1 VRFVK
6 AVLLTFGGLMLGIGL
21 PVAVTEVPALLIGV
35 VAIGA
40 AAVIEIVQRLERRSS
55 PFAIAF
61 RGKGTDCVQYDV
73 EEDYESITEIVPS
86 GPYSSA
92 TPGYLHYTRPV
103 EHTVGMT
110 VRLVVTNTKR
120 YEVDRVRLAVTDLV
134 GVRALDEPTS
144 LRRHWL
150 KLIHENDPPYQVSV
164 AGASLEPDHEL
175 LFDLAA
181 KRLPDPSAVIYLELA
196 AQHLRD
202 DLPLPAGEYQVSVE
216 ATGRLPTGDA
226 ARSKTERFRLWVQ
239 DAGELAVERIS

>member
-1 VRFVK
+1 MDNR
-6 AVLLTFGGLMLGIGL
+6 AVADGAPPKLSIEMVPEPCWRQNLRNALTKDRW
-21 PVAVTEVPALLIGV
+21 VTLSRE
-35 VAIGA
+35 
-40 AAVIEIVQRLERRSS
+40 
-55 PFAIAF
+55 
-61 RGKGTDCVQYDV
+61 
-73 EEDYESITEIVPS
+73 
-86 GPYSSA
+86 
-92 TPGYLHYTRPV
+92 
-103 EHTVGMT
+103 
-110 VRLVVTNTKR
+110 
-120 YEVDRVRLAVTDLV
+120 VTDLV

-202 DLPLPAGEYQVSVE
+202 DLPLPAGEYRVSVE
-216 ATGRLPTGDA
+216 ATGRLPTGDP